1 MQLLYHPPNLSIM
14 DAIQRKELLH
24 LRIEQANEEMQIV
37 LAKMVEALFQTYQPE
52 VIQDASISDEE
63 IMSMPAPPSMSQRMT
78 QEESIAD
85 LQEARDQFTRGEFLT
100 AEELDK
106 EAATW

>member
-1 MQLLYHPPNLSIM
+1 M

-37 LAKMVEALFQTYQPE
+37 LAKMVEVLFQTYQPE
-52 VIQDASISDEE
+52 VI
-63 IMSMPAPPSMSQRMT
+63 
-78 QEESIAD
+78 
-85 LQEARDQFTRGEFLT
+85 EATAIKSVPEWAKPMT
-100 AEELDK
+100 AEESLADLREGVAEYHRGEYVSLEEASK